1 MADIK
6 TKTNEGKPAKDINA
20 QLLSRIAE
28 LEKKVSAQQTAQ
40 VAQTDGVPPEIL
52 QREKYMQEL
61 VEIRLFKDNGKYKDD
76 VFVAVNGQAFLIKR
90 GETVKVPRYVK
101 EVLDSSMRQDEY
113 AAKYAE
119 GMADKYK
126 AESKDK

>member
-1 MADIK
+1 MAE
-6 TKTNEGKPAKDINA
+6 TKAKAAEKPDINE

-28 LEKKVSAQQTAQ
+28 LEKKIGEQQNALAPTKES
-40 VAQTDGVPPEIL
+40 DEIESIKRGE
-52 QREKYMQEL
+52 QIMQEL
-61 VEIRLFKDNGKYKDD
+61 VEIRLFKDNDKYKDD
-76 VFVAVNGQAFLIKR
+76 VFVAVNGKSYLIKR

-101 EVLDSSMRQDEY
+101 EVLDNSTRQDEY

-126 AESKDK
+126 AESKGK

>member
-1 MADIK
+1 MAEA
-6 TKTNEGKPAKDINA
+6 TKAKAAVKPDINE

-28 LEKKVSAQQTAQ
+28 LEKKIGEQQATQA
-40 VAQTDGVPPEIL
+40 AKPEGVPPEIL
-52 QREKYMQEL
+52 ANEKRMQEL
-61 VEIRLFKDNGKYKDD
+61 VEIKLFKDNGKYKDD

-101 EVLDSSMRQDEY
+101 EVLDNSMRQDEY

-119 GMADKYK
+119 DMADKY
-126 AESKDK
+126 ESDSKNK